1 MKTLSNL
8 HIPDSACLSKVLRY
22 LDEEISHLTEV
33 LKDDPVMTDGGTDI
47 TGSVKSKKSAY
58 TNIKFFIEREC

>member
-1 MKTLSNL
+1 MKPLSNL

-22 LDEEISHLTEV
+22 LDKEISYLTEV
-33 LKDDPVMTDGGTDI
+33 LKKDPVTTDGGTDI
-47 TGSVKSKKSAY
+47 TASIKSKKSAY